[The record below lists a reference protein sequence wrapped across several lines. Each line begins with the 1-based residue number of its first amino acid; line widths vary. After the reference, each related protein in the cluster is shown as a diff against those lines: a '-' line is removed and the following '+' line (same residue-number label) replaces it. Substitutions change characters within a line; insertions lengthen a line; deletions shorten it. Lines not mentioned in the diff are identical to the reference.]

1 MYVIFDFLV
10 FALEIYSLILIIR
23 SLMSW
28 FPNLDYSNPFVRLMY
43 DITEPVLGPIRRA
56 VPPTGGMD
64 WSLLIAV
71 IGLRVIIVLL
81 SRF

>member
-1 MYVIFDFLV
+1 MNVIFDFLV
-10 FALEIYSLILIIR
+10 FALEIYSLILLIR
-23 SLMSW
+23 ALMSW

-43 DITEPVLGPIRRA
+43 DLTEPVLAPIRRA
-56 VPPTGGMD
+56 VPPTSGMD

-71 IGLRVIIVLL
+71 VGLRLIIVML